1 MICLGL
7 CLIVCG
13 KCAIILAKGFI
24 FHLKVKKFKFQSIL
38 GLSEFAMPSVKDRSR
53 LLESIRAEINSVF
66 IGRSEVVDLALTA
79 VLASGHVLIED
90 APGSG
95 KTALSRALATCLGLD
110 FQRIQCT
117 NDLLPADITGMSVFD
132 TKTSQ
137 FSFRE
142 GPVFTQMLLADEL
155 NRAPSRTQSSLLE
168 AMEERR
174 VTIDRETYTLPSPF
188 LVVATQ
194 NPREF
199 IGTFDLPESQLDRFA
214 ISMDV
219 GRPDKA
225 IQKTILAGMRQG
237 RSPDQVKVM
246 ASPEVVL
253 SLQEETANLAI
264 DDAILGYA
272 IDLADAMEAEGH
284 AGLSVRYRNQ
294 LVRLSQAAAMLA
306 GRDFVA
312 PEDVQSVFY
321 PSLRHRMTRLDIS
334 QRKAAVDQIVNAV
347 PLP

>member
-1 MICLGL
+1 MPTMQAKPIQDVLPES
-7 CLIVCG
+7 
-13 KCAIILAKGFI
+13 AEELAA
-24 FHLKVKKFKFQSIL
+24 LLAEVK
-38 GLSEFAMPSVKDRSR
+38 
-53 LLESIRAEINSVF
+53 AEIAKVF
-66 IGRSEVVDLALTA
+66 IGRSEVIDLALTA

-95 KTALSRALATCLGLD
+95 KTAMSRALATCLGLD

-132 TKTSQ
+132 SKSSV
-137 FSFRE
+137 FSFRQ

-174 VTIDRETYTLPSPF
+174 VTIDRETHDLPQPF

-194 NPREF
+194 NPREN

-214 ISMDV
+214 ISMEV
-219 GRPDKA
+219 GRPDKD
-225 IQKTILAGMRQG
+225 IQKTILSGMAAGH
-237 RSPDQVKVM
+237 SPDDVKVM
-246 ASPEVVL
+246 ANTEMVIA
-253 SLQEETANLAI
+253 LQQKVAMITVH
-264 DDAILGYA
+264 DDILGYA
-272 IDLADAMEAEGH
+272 IDLADAVEAEGH

-294 LVRLSQAAAMLA
+294 LVRLSQAAALLA
-306 GRDFVA
+306 GRDFVT
-312 PEDVQSVFY
+312 PEDVQAVFY
-321 PSLRHRMTRLDIS
+321 PSLRHRMNRMDPA
-334 QRKAAVDQIVNAV
+334 QRKSTAAQIITQV

>member
-1 MICLGL
+1 MSVAVERSQLL
-7 CLIVCG
+7 D
-13 KCAIILAKGFI
+13 AIR
-24 FHLKVKKFKFQSIL
+24 
-38 GLSEFAMPSVKDRSR
+38 D
-53 LLESIRAEINSVF
+53 EINRVF
-66 IGRSEVVDLALTA
+66 IGRPEVVDLALTA
-79 VLASGHVLIED
+79 VLASGHILIED

-132 TKTSQ
+132 TKSST
-137 FSFRE
+137 FTFRQ

-174 VTIDRETYTLPSPF
+174 VTIDRETYSLPAPF

-214 ISMDV
+214 VSMDI

-225 IQKTILAGMRQG
+225 IQKTILAGMKQG
-237 RSPDQVKVM
+237 HSPDQV
-246 ASPEVVL
+246 EVITSSDVVIA
-253 SLQEETANLAI
+253 LQDETADLTIN
-264 DDAILGYA
+264 DAIVGYA

-294 LVRLSQAAAMLA
+294 LIRLSQAAAMVA

-334 QRKAAVDQIVNAV
+334 QRRAAVDHVLSTV

>member
-1 MICLGL
+1 MSTQALPKSDLNEIAARLD
-7 CLIVCG
+7 
-13 KCAIILAKGFI
+13 AIK
-24 FHLKVKKFKFQSIL
+24 
-38 GLSEFAMPSVKDRSR
+38 
-53 LLESIRAEINSVF
+53 AEINSVF
-66 IGRSEVVDLALTA
+66 IGRPEVVDLAMTA
-79 VLASGHVLIED
+79 VLASGHLLIED

-95 KTALSRALATCLGLD
+95 KTAMSRALATCLGLD

-132 TKTSQ
+132 SKSGSFT
-137 FSFRE
+137 FRE

-174 VTIDRETYTLPSPF
+174 VTIERDTYTLPSPF

-219 GRPDKA
+219 GRPEKDIHK
-225 IQKTILAGMRQG
+225 QILSGMAMG
-237 RSPDQVKVM
+237 KSPDQVKVM
-246 ASPEVVL
+246 ADAATVIAMQARVAEIS
-253 SLQEETANLAI
+253 I
-264 DDAILGYA
+264 HDDILGYA
-272 IDLADAMEAEGH
+272 IDLADAVEAEGH
-284 AGLSVRYRNQ
+284 AALSVRYRNQ
-294 LVRLSQAAAMLA
+294 FIRLAQAKAIQDA
-306 GRDFVA
+306 RDFVA
-312 PEDVQSVFY
+312 PEDLQAVFY
-321 PSLRHRMTRLDIS
+321 PSLRHRMTRMDVS
-334 QRKAAVDQIVNAV
+334 QRADAVRDIVARV

>member
-1 MICLGL
+1 M
-7 CLIVCG
+7 
-13 KCAIILAKGFI
+13 
-24 FHLKVKKFKFQSIL
+24 
-38 GLSEFAMPSVKDRSR
+38 SVPAERSQ
-53 LLESIRAEINSVF
+53 LLDGIRDEINRVF
-66 IGRSEVVDLALTA
+66 IGRPEVVDLTLTA
-79 VLASGHVLIED
+79 VLASGHILIED

-132 TKTSQ
+132 TKTSA
-137 FSFRE
+137 FTFRE

-174 VTIDRETYTLPSPF
+174 VTIDRETYSLPKPF

-214 ISMDV
+214 VSMDV
-219 GRPDKA
+219 GRPDKSV
-225 IQKTILAGMRQG
+225 QKTILAGMKQG
-237 RSPDQVKVM
+237 HSPDQVKVM
-246 ASPEVVL
+246 TSPETVIE
-253 SLQEETANLAI
+253 LQQETADLTIN
-264 DDAILGYA
+264 DAILGYA

-294 LVRLSQAAAMLA
+294 LIRLSQAAAMVA

-321 PSLRHRMTRLDIS
+321 PSLRHRMTRLELS
-334 QRKAAVDQIVNAV
+334 QRRAAVDHIISTV

>member
-1 MICLGL
+1 M
-7 CLIVCG
+7 
-13 KCAIILAKGFI
+13 
-24 FHLKVKKFKFQSIL
+24 
-38 GLSEFAMPSVKDRSR
+38 SVPAERSQ
-53 LLESIRAEINSVF
+53 LLDGIRDEINRVF
-66 IGRSEVVDLALTA
+66 IGRPEVVDLALTA
-79 VLASGHVLIED
+79 VLASGHILIED

-132 TKTSQ
+132 TKTSA
-137 FSFRE
+137 FTFRE

-174 VTIDRETYTLPSPF
+174 VTIDRETYSLPKPF

-214 ISMDV
+214 VSMDV
-219 GRPDKA
+219 GRPDKSV
-225 IQKTILAGMRQG
+225 QKTILAGMKQG
-237 RSPDQVKVM
+237 HSPDQVKVM
-246 ASPEVVL
+246 TSPETVIE
-253 SLQEETANLAI
+253 LQQETADLTIN
-264 DDAILGYA
+264 DAILGYA

-294 LVRLSQAAAMLA
+294 LIRLSQAAAMVA

-321 PSLRHRMTRLDIS
+321 PSLRHRMTRLELS
-334 QRKAAVDQIVNAV
+334 QRSAAVDHIISTV

>member
-1 MICLGL
+1 MS
-7 CLIVCG
+7 
-13 KCAIILAKGFI
+13 KPA
-24 FHLKVKKFKFQSIL
+24 
-38 GLSEFAMPSVKDRSR
+38 DRQD
-53 LLESIRAEINSVF
+53 LLNQIRDEINTVF
-66 IGRSEVVDLALTA
+66 IGRPQVVDLVLTS
-79 VLASGHVLIED
+79 VLASGHILIED

-95 KTALSRALATCLGLD
+95 KTALSRALAMCLGLG

-137 FSFRE
+137 FTFRE

-168 AMEERR
+168 AMEEKR
-174 VTIDRETYTLPSPF
+174 VTIDRDTFTLPIPF

-214 ISMDV
+214 ISLDV
-219 GRPDKA
+219 GRPDKF
-225 IQKTILAGMRQG
+225 IQKTILSGMKQG
-237 RSPDQVKVM
+237 NSPDQVKVITS
-246 ASPEVVL
+246 AQTVIE
-253 SLQEETANLAI
+253 LQNETANLNI
-264 DDAILGYA
+264 DDAILGYM
-272 IDLADAMEAEGH
+272 IDLADAIEAEGH
-284 AGLSVRYRNQ
+284 AGLSIRYRNQ
-294 LVRLSQAAAMLA
+294 FVRLAQAAAMLA

-334 QRKAAVDQIVNAV
+334 QRRSAVENVIKAV

>member
-1 MICLGL
+1 MSVPAERSQLL
-7 CLIVCG
+7 D
-13 KCAIILAKGFI
+13 AIRG
-24 FHLKVKKFKFQSIL
+24 
-38 GLSEFAMPSVKDRSR
+38 
-53 LLESIRAEINSVF
+53 EINRVF
-66 IGRSEVVDLALTA
+66 IGRPGVVDLALTA
-79 VLASGHVLIED
+79 VLASGHILIED

-95 KTALSRALATCLGLD
+95 KTALSRALATCLGMN

-132 TKTSQ
+132 TKTST
-137 FSFRE
+137 FTFRE

-174 VTIDRETYTLPSPF
+174 VTIDRETYPLPAPF

-214 ISMDV
+214 VSMDV

-225 IQKTILAGMRQG
+225 IQKTILSGMKQG
-237 RSPDQVKVM
+237 HSPDQVKVM
-246 ASPEVVL
+246 ASPDVVIA
-253 SLQEETANLAI
+253 LQNETADLMI

-294 LVRLSQAAAMLA
+294 LIRLSQAAAMVA

-334 QRKAAVDQIVNAV
+334 QRQAAVDHVISAV

>member
-1 MICLGL
+1 MSVAVERSQLL
-7 CLIVCG
+7 D
-13 KCAIILAKGFI
+13 AIRG
-24 FHLKVKKFKFQSIL
+24 
-38 GLSEFAMPSVKDRSR
+38 
-53 LLESIRAEINSVF
+53 EINRVF
-66 IGRSEVVDLALTA
+66 IGRPEVVDLALTS
-79 VLASGHVLIED
+79 VLASGHILIED

-132 TKTSQ
+132 TKTST
-137 FSFRE
+137 FTFRE

-174 VTIDRETYTLPSPF
+174 VTIDRETYPLPTPF

-214 ISMDV
+214 VSMDV

-225 IQKTILAGMRQG
+225 IQKTILAGMKQG
-237 RSPDQVKVM
+237 HSPDQVKVIT
-246 ASPEVVL
+246 SRDVVVA
-253 SLQEETANLAI
+253 LQKETADLTI

-294 LVRLSQAAAMLA
+294 LIRLSQAAAMVA

-321 PSLRHRMTRLDIS
+321 PSLRHRMTRLDIC
-334 QRKAAVDQIVNAV
+334 QRQAAVDHILSTVS
-347 PLP
+347 LP

>member
-1 MICLGL
+1 MSTLP
-7 CLIVCG
+7 VTSQD
-13 KCAIILAKGFI
+13 ILPQSTADI
-24 FHLKVKKFKFQSIL
+24 AALLADVK
-38 GLSEFAMPSVKDRSR
+38 
-53 LLESIRAEINSVF
+53 AEIMRVF
-66 IGRSEVVDLALTA
+66 IGRPMVVDLALTA
-79 VLASGHVLIED
+79 VLAGGHILIED

-95 KTALSRALATCLGLD
+95 KTAMSRALAVCLGLD

-132 TKTSQ
+132 SASSSFT
-137 FSFRE
+137 FRE

-174 VTIDRETYTLPSPF
+174 VTIERETFNLPAPF

-214 ISMDV
+214 ISMEV
-219 GRPDKA
+219 GRPDKDV
-225 IQKTILAGMRQG
+225 QKTILAGMAEG
-237 RSPDQVKVM
+237 NSPDDVKVM
-246 ASPEVVL
+246 ANSDMVL
-253 SLQEETANLAI
+253 GLQARVAGITMH
-264 DDAILGYA
+264 DDLLGYV
-272 IDLADAMEAEGH
+272 IDLADAVEAEGH

-294 LVRLSQAAAMLA
+294 LVRLAQSSALLA

-312 PEDVQSVFY
+312 PEDVQAVLFA
-321 PSLRHRMTRLDIS
+321 SLRHRMNRMDPS
-334 QRKAAVDQIVNAV
+334 QRQAAVDKIIAVV

>member
-1 MICLGL
+1 M
-7 CLIVCG
+7 
-13 KCAIILAKGFI
+13 
-24 FHLKVKKFKFQSIL
+24 
-38 GLSEFAMPSVKDRSR
+38 SVPAERSQ
-53 LLESIRAEINSVF
+53 LLDGIRDEINRVF
-66 IGRSEVVDLALTA
+66 IGRPEVVDLALTA
-79 VLASGHVLIED
+79 VLASGHILIED

-132 TKTSQ
+132 TKTSA
-137 FSFRE
+137 FTFRE

-174 VTIDRETYTLPSPF
+174 VTIDRETYSLPKPF

-214 ISMDV
+214 VSMDV
-219 GRPDKA
+219 GRPDKSV
-225 IQKTILAGMRQG
+225 QKTILAGMKQG
-237 RSPDQVKVM
+237 HSPDQVKVM
-246 ASPEVVL
+246 TSPETVIE
-253 SLQEETANLAI
+253 LQQETANLTI
-264 DDAILGYA
+264 NDAILGYA

-294 LVRLSQAAAMLA
+294 LIRLSQAAAMVA

-321 PSLRHRMTRLDIS
+321 PSLRHRMTRLELS
-334 QRKAAVDQIVNAV
+334 QRRAAVDHIISTV

>member
-1 MICLGL
+1 MSTQALPQSDMNEIAS
-7 CLIVCG
+7 LID
-13 KCAIILAKGFI
+13 AI
-24 FHLKVKKFKFQSIL
+24 
-38 GLSEFAMPSVKDRSR
+38 KD
-53 LLESIRAEINSVF
+53 EINSVF
-66 IGRSEVVDLALTA
+66 IGRPQVVELAMTA
-79 VLASGHVLIED
+79 VLASGHLLIED

-95 KTALSRALATCLGLD
+95 KTAMSRALASCLGLD

-132 TKTSQ
+132 SNSGAFT
-137 FSFRE
+137 FRE

-174 VTIDRETYTLPSPF
+174 VTIERDTYSLPSPF

-214 ISMDV
+214 ISMEV
-219 GRPDKA
+219 GRPDKD
-225 IQKTILAGMRQG
+225 IQKKILSGMAMG
-237 RSPDQVKVM
+237 KSPDQVKVM
-246 ASPEVVL
+246 TNAETVL
-253 SLQEETANLAI
+253 ELQARVAEI
-264 DDAILGYA
+264 SIHDDILGYA
-272 IDLADAMEAEGH
+272 IDLADAVEAEGH

-294 LVRLSQAAAMLA
+294 FIRLAQAKGMQD

-312 PEDVQSVFY
+312 PEDLQAVFY
-321 PSLRHRMTRLDIS
+321 PSLRHRMTRMDVS
-334 QRKAAVDQIVNAV
+334 QRHDAVRDIVARV

>member
-1 MICLGL
+1 M
-7 CLIVCG
+7 
-13 KCAIILAKGFI
+13 
-24 FHLKVKKFKFQSIL
+24 
-38 GLSEFAMPSVKDRSR
+38 SVPAERSQ
-53 LLESIRAEINSVF
+53 LLDGIRDEINRVF
-66 IGRSEVVDLALTA
+66 IGRPEVVDLALTA
-79 VLASGHVLIED
+79 VLASGHILIED

-132 TKTSQ
+132 TKTSA
-137 FSFRE
+137 FTFRE

-174 VTIDRETYTLPSPF
+174 VTIDRETYSLPKPF

-214 ISMDV
+214 VSMDV
-219 GRPDKA
+219 GRPDKSV
-225 IQKTILAGMRQG
+225 QKTILAGMKQG
-237 RSPDQVKVM
+237 HSPDQVKVM
-246 ASPEVVL
+246 TSPETVIE
-253 SLQEETANLAI
+253 LQQETAGLTIN
-264 DDAILGYA
+264 DAILGYA

-294 LVRLSQAAAMLA
+294 LIRLSQAAAMVA

-321 PSLRHRMTRLDIS
+321 PSLRHRMTRLELS
-334 QRKAAVDQIVNAV
+334 QRRAAVDHIISTV

>member
-1 MICLGL
+1 MPRSESS
-7 CLIVCG
+7 VS
-13 KCAIILAKGFI
+13 
-24 FHLKVKKFKFQSIL
+24 SI
-38 GLSEFAMPSVKDRSR
+38 SS
-53 LLESIRAEINSVF
+53 LLTNVRGEINQAF
-66 IGRSEVVDLALTA
+66 IGRDHVVRLALA
-79 VLASGHVLIED
+79 AILARGHVLIED

-110 FQRIQCT
+110 FKRIQCT

-132 TKTSQ
+132 AKSGEFT
-137 FSFRE
+137 FRQ

-174 VTIDRETYTLPSPF
+174 VTIDRDTLDLPEPF

-214 ISMDV
+214 VSMSI
-219 GRPDKA
+219 GRPEKD
-225 IQKTILAGMRQG
+225 IQKQILNGMSAGK
-237 RSPDQVKVM
+237 SPDQVKVM
-246 ASPEVVL
+246 ADPETLIHWQNVAGSITV
-253 SLQEETANLAI
+253 
-264 DDAILGYA
+264 DDAILGYI
-272 IDLADAMEAEGH
+272 IDLSDAIEAEGH

-294 LVRLSQAAAMLA
+294 LLRLSQASALIE
-306 GRDFVA
+306 GRDFTI
-312 PEDVQSVFY
+312 PEDVQSMLF
-321 PSLRHRMTRLDIS
+321 PSLRHRMTRIDPV
-334 QRKAAVDQIVNAV
+334 QRETAVSSCIASV